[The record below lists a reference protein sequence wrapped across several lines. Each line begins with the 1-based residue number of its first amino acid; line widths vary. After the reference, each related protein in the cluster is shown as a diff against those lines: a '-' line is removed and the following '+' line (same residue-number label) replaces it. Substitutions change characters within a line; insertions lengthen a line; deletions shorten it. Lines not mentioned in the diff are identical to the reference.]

1 MNPTDNVIK
10 TNTVK
15 HIFCSPI
22 DDAGQPHGVPEVDL
36 DPLRHGD
43 KAWRSHDLHLGLL
56 GLHRVLVILVTQ
68 VILVLMSD
76 DGM

>member
-43 KAWRSHDLHLGLL
+43 ESGGRHDLDLGLL
-56 GLHRVLVILVTQ
+56 GLHRILVVLVTQ
-68 VILVLMSD
+68 VILVLV
-76 DGM
+76 